1 LSSRVFKKTIVMVYA
16 IFLSIYLFSG
26 EFSLTS
32 TITLT
37 GIIVLIALQS
47 LSRMGCSIFLSVP
60 FSIIAM
66 VIFTTGAEKLP
77 AKESLA
83 FIMMFA
89 AIVLIISEKLISS
102 GLGVFLLGIALAI
115 NPILG
120 VLMDIVAFLLVL
132 LGWLL
137 IHSQEIPLR
146 ILILLVLA
154 SSTIILFTENLEIS
168 PTAKLLEVLNTTN
181 TATAVE
187 GHLTNNHQIPI
198 SSKTGNSIDIEHP
211 VNAPEILNAH
221 KSFEDKLSD
230 FVVLLLLIVGA
241 STMLVLYARATRIK
255 GFWNSLIIVAVVFVL
270 VLSLAIMG
278 FMYLREQPD
287 KPVFGAAVPNEQPGY
302 TGAPSANLNSQPIEK
317 DNKEKGI
324 EDTVPL
330 IGITLRSFLTIGTVI
345 VGVVF
350 AILLFSFLIR
360 ILKEKKEK
368 EQPEEAPEEI
378 PEGIILYPLDEV
390 PAFSPTVN
398 YILGAYWWLR
408 RKYYSGFHH
417 LTPYELLEKE
427 KESDFEKNLKL
438 VTELYVLVKYAG
450 RKPLHRDLESFHK
463 NLLKIVNALSE
474 NKEM

>member
-1 LSSRVFKKTIVMVYA
+1 MNSEVFKKTFVMVYA
-16 IFLSIYLFSG
+16 ILLGIYLFSG

-32 TITLT
+32 TITLI
-37 GIIVLIALQS
+37 GVIAIIALRS
-47 LSRMGCSIFLSVP
+47 VSRMGCSIFLSIP

-77 AKESLA
+77 AKESIA
-83 FIMMFA
+83 FIMMFV
-89 AIVLIISEKLISS
+89 AIALLISEKLISS
-102 GLGVFLLGIALAI
+102 GLGVFLLGAALAI

-120 VLMDIVAFLLVL
+120 APLDVVVFLFAL

-198 SSKTGNSIDIEHP
+198 SSKTGNSIDIGHP

-230 FVVLLLLIVGA
+230 FVVFLLLIVGA

-270 VLSLAIMG
+270 VLSITIMG

-302 TGAPSANLNSQPIEK
+302 SGVPSANLNSQPIEK

-330 IGITLRSFLTIGTVI
+330 IGVTLRSFLTIGTVI

-360 ILKEKKEK
+360 IMKEKKEK

-378 PEGIILYPLDEV
+378 PKGIILYSLNEV
-390 PAFSPTVN
+390 PSFSPTVD

-438 VTELYVLVKYAG
+438 ITELYVLVKYAG
-450 RKPLHRDLESFHK
+450 REPSYEDFENFNK
-463 NLLKIVNALSE
+463 NLLKIANAFSE
-474 NKEM
+474 SEAM

>member
-1 LSSRVFKKTIVMVYA
+1 MLYT
-16 IFLSIYLFSG
+16 IFLSFYLFGG
-26 EFSLTS
+26 EFSLSS
-32 TITLT
+32 TVVLT
-37 GIIVLIALQS
+37 VLMVLIALKSVSQ
-47 LSRMGCSIFLSVP
+47 MGCSLLLSIP
-60 FSIIAM
+60 FSIIVM
-66 VIFTTGAEKLP
+66 VFFTTGVEELQ
-77 AKESLA
+77 AKESVA
-83 FIMMFA
+83 FIMMFTA
-89 AIVLIISEKLISS
+89 VILIISEKRLVS
-102 GLGVFLLGIALAI
+102 GFGVFLLGIALTI

-120 VLMDIVAFLLVL
+120 VPMDIVAFLLVL

-137 IHSQEIPLR
+137 IHSQTIPLHVFILLTLISSMI
-146 ILILLVLA
+146 ILI
-154 SSTIILFTENLEIS
+154 TGNLEIS
-168 PTAKLLEVLNTTN
+168 PTNMISELFKPTSS
-181 TATAVE
+181 ATIVGSPPVSDNQITFSIQPE
-187 GHLTNNHQIPI
+187 GSNSSRYTSNIPETPATY
-198 SSKTGNSIDIEHP
+198 K
-211 VNAPEILNAH
+211 
-221 KSFEDKLSD
+221 KFEDKLSD

-255 GFWNSLIIVAVVFVL
+255 GFWNSLIIGAVVFVL

-287 KPVFGAAVPNEQPGY
+287 KPVFGAAVPNEEPGY

-450 RKPLHRDLESFHK
+450 REPLHRDLESFHK
-463 NLLKIVNALSE
+463 NLLKIVNTLSE